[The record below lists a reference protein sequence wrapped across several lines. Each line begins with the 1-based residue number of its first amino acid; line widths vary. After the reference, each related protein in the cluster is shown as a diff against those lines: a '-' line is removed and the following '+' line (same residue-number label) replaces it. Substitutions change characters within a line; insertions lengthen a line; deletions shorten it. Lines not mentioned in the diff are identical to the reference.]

1 MTQDAEAVTECRKLD
16 LKLRLRQAARV
27 AVLAVIVAPSV
38 AAHAYA
44 GPSPQWW
51 LSNGSLKEGI
61 RGVGGEDAFRP
72 ET

>member
-1 MTQDAEAVTECRKLD
+1 VPQARPQ
-16 LKLRLRQAARV
+16 LRLRQAARL

-38 AAHAYA
+38 AAPAYA

-51 LSNGSLKEGI
+51 MSNGSLKEGT
-61 RGVGGEDAFRP
+61 RGIGGEDAFRP